1 MSTVM
6 PTKTVELHGKV
17 YQILL
22 ISSKETEQ
30 NFVFRVVIFLSTDRK
45 WLIYRCPAKTLVR
58 SWVYHFSFEWVHWRT
73 FVTFRE
79 DSMHKFTANS
89 SGVFFRSKNYKIIF
103 ISTFLNFFLMWTSLT
118 SSAVC
123 LLAWTFHSLGKL
135 NNLRFSTAT
144 GVVSHCHSH
153 CHWVISCV
161 NTKNLA
167 GSAFFGSAPEPADP
181 LSTKRH
187 VPTVFRKLPC

>member
-1 MSTVM
+1 MTHLSMSGQNTCAKLGVPFFVRMSTLRNIRY
-6 PTKTVELHGKV
+6 T
-17 YQILL
+17 
-22 ISSKETEQ
+22 
-30 NFVFRVVIFLSTDRK
+30 
-45 WLIYRCPAKTLVR
+45 
-58 SWVYHFSFEWVHWRT
+58 
-73 FVTFRE
+73 RE